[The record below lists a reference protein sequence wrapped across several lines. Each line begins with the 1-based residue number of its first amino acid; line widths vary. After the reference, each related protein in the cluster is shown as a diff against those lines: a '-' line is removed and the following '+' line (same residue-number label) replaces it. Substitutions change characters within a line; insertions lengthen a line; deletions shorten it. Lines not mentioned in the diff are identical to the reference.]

1 MSCPRTIPCD
11 FSPNLVSSFL
21 FKINSKGSVAT
32 YADIVRLP
40 LLFTLNRF
48 LLLFEDSSLW
58 MNFRGDILIFVIT
71 KLISC
76 MYFSCCCCFF
86 FIWVFFHEHWR
97 ITGLQGRG
105 ESISLTPHYHFHMLH
120 RHLDISGVITAES
133 LPQRIASSRTRTGN
147 LWFPSASR

>member
-32 YADIVRLP
+32 YGDIVRLP

-48 LLLFEDSSLW
+48 LLLFEDGSLW

-76 MYFSCCCCFF
+76 MCFSCCCCFF
-86 FIWVFFHEHWR
+86 YLGFLSQTLTNHRSAGEGREHFFN
-97 ITGLQGRG
+97 
-105 ESISLTPHYHFHMLH
+105 S
-120 RHLDISGVITAES
+120 S
-133 LPQRIASSRTRTGN
+133 LPLPHASQTLRY
-147 LWFPSASR
+147 

>member
-86 FIWVFFHEHWR
+86 YLGFLSRTLTNHRSAGEGREHFFN
-97 ITGLQGRG
+97 
-105 ESISLTPHYHFHMLH
+105 S
-120 RHLDISGVITAES
+120 S
-133 LPQRIASSRTRTGN
+133 LPLPHASQTLRY
-147 LWFPSASR
+147 